1 MKLTSS
7 LTALLSGGITL
18 VHALKYT
25 PDLQAWNLNTN
36 QTATN
41 VLDYSSTW
49 QGHVYT
55 PSPDNWRFPI
65 YTVILDKWINGNP
78 NNDNINNTVYEFDFY
93 ETGLRNGGDIQGLED
108 SLDYLQ
114 GMGIKVCY
122 SLSSRAS
129 SLTDPD

>member
-1 MKLTSS
+1 MKFSSS
-7 LTALLSGGITL
+7 LTAWLSGGIAL

-25 PDLQAWNLNTN
+25 PELQAWNLNTN
-36 QTATN
+36 QSATN

-49 QGHVYT
+49 DGHVYT

-78 NNDNINNTVYEFDFY
+78 ANDNINNTVYEFDFY

-114 GMGIKVCY
+114 GMGIKVKK
-122 SLSSRAS
+122 STLSSAAL
-129 SLTDPD
+129 LTFS